1 MADDLYRE
9 VLLDHYHDPRG
20 RDPIT
25 GVTATASGDNP
36 LCGDE
41 CDVRVRLAGDRIE
54 AVQVEGRGCAISVAA
69 GSILAELV
77 EGLTVDDA
85 RSLTEALRGLL
96 RGEPVPDDLDLGDLE
111 ALAGV
116 QRFPMRVKCAMLPW
130 VTLVQALVEAGER

>member
-9 VLLDHYHDPRG
+9 VLLDHYRDPRG

-25 GVTATASGDNP
+25 GANATAAGDNP

-41 CDVRVRLAGDRIE
+41 CHLQLRLADDRIE

-77 EGLTVDDA
+77 EGLSVADA
-85 RSLTEALRGLL
+85 QALTEALRAIL
-96 RGEPVPDDLDLGDLE
+96 RGEPAPPDLDLGDLE

-116 QRFPMRVKCAMLPW
+116 QRFPMRVKCALLPW
-130 VTLVQALVEAGER
+130 TTLAQAIAEAGEP